1 MKKKTIYIITN
12 SYPEKFESFNSQEL
26 EFATKNFDNIK
37 ILSFSKIKIKKNN
50 VLYFNTFQGILE
62 LVFPKNKS
70 KYLNYIK
77 TLKLVFNWD
86 PKEFLR
92 NLHSYLIALA
102 ILRKIH
108 FKTNDLLYSYW
119 FSRPTIIAY
128 YINSII
134 NIDFVS
140 QGHGSDVYIYPPK
153 NLKKILKK
161 SKVILTVSYANKKYL
176 IKNYQISPEKIKI
189 FKLGVPLE
197 FYKKL
202 KITKASNASTKRN
215 SINFLTVARY
225 TPVKGIDILLN
236 AIYDLVYNKN
246 IKNIHFNIFGGG
258 KYYKNYLSFIKKH
271 NLTEY
276 VSLNRWIEKEQL
288 IVELSKSDCFILP
301 SRSEG
306 LPVVL
311 MEACAASLPIIAT
324 DVGGVSEI
332 VIDNF
337 NGILIKEISEK
348 SISDAIESF
357 LKLDKKEIDRM
368 RKNSEN
374 LYLNNYILEKNL
386 TKKYEF
392 LENI

>member
-1 MKKKTIYIITN
+1 
-12 SYPEKFESFNSQEL
+12 
-26 EFATKNFDNIK
+26 
-37 ILSFSKIKIKKNN
+37 
-50 VLYFNTFQGILE
+50 
-62 LVFPKNKS
+62 
-70 KYLNYIK
+70 
-77 TLKLVFNWD
+77 
-86 PKEFLR
+86 
-92 NLHSYLIALA
+92 
-102 ILRKIH
+102 
-108 FKTNDLLYSYW
+108 
-119 FSRPTIIAY
+119 
-128 YINSII
+128 
-134 NIDFVS
+134 
-140 QGHGSDVYIYPPK
+140 
-153 NLKKILKK
+153 
-161 SKVILTVSYANKKYL
+161 
-176 IKNYQISPEKIKI
+176 
-189 FKLGVPLE
+189 
-197 FYKKL
+197 
-202 KITKASNASTKRN
+202 
-215 SINFLTVARY
+215 
-225 TPVKGIDILLN
+225 
-236 AIYDLVYNKN
+236 
-246 IKNIHFNIFGGG
+246 
-258 KYYKNYLSFIKKH
+258 LSFIKKH

>member
-225 TPVKGIDILLN
+225 TPVKGM
-236 AIYDLVYNKN
+236 
-246 IKNIHFNIFGGG
+246 IK
-258 KYYKNYLSFIKKH
+258 
-271 NLTEY
+271 
-276 VSLNRWIEKEQL
+276 
-288 IVELSKSDCFILP
+288 SKFLCKIP
-301 SRSEG
+301 SG
-306 LPVVL
+306 
-311 MEACAASLPIIAT
+311 
-324 DVGGVSEI
+324 
-332 VIDNF
+332 
-337 NGILIKEISEK
+337 
-348 SISDAIESF
+348 
-357 LKLDKKEIDRM
+357 
-368 RKNSEN
+368 
-374 LYLNNYILEKNL
+374 
-386 TKKYEF
+386 
-392 LENI
+392 